1 MPMPD
6 AEHIGARIAWY
17 RKLRRKSQL
26 ELAELAHVSYSTIT
40 KVEQGHRPATSAVVA
55 AVARALSVPT
65 TDLTGQPY
73 LTELQ
78 QDELDGLI
86 QPIREALD
94 LYDLGADPDV
104 APRGV
109 PALAAAADQL
119 CALVRDGRLRDA
131 ASALPDLITEATT
144 AAHGAQTTEAWSVLA
159 STYRTAYDITTKLG
173 YADLCVVALD
183 RLDWAAERASD
194 PVLAGMRQYL
204 RSLVYLRAG
213 QYRMGQRLVTAGM
226 ATLGQGEPGRTRDVV
241 TGQLHLGAAVLA
253 ARAGDGDAAAGH
265 IAEAARAA
273 EATGEAARV
282 HWLSFGPT
290 NVAVHRVSVLAE
302 RCEYGE
308 ALEAAAGLTIPMD
321 WPASRVA
328 AHLAEVARAQLWTG
342 RTEVAALTLQRARE
356 RAPQQTRY
364 QPMVRETI
372 AGLLSARRS
381 TPDTLANLAHWVGI

>member
-1 MPMPD
+1 MPAPD

-17 RKLRRKSQL
+17 RKLRQKTQL
-26 ELAELAHVSYSTIT
+26 ELADLANCSYSTIT
-40 KVEQGHRPATSAVVA
+40 KVEQGVRPATPGIVA
-55 AVARALSVPT
+55 AVARALSVQT

-86 QPIREALD
+86 QPIRETLD
-94 LYDLGADPDV
+94 LYDLGVDPDV

-109 PALAAAADQL
+109 PALAAEADQL
-119 CALVRDGRLRDA
+119 CALVRDGRLKDA
-131 ASALPDLITEATT
+131 ARALPDLITEATT
-144 AAHGAQTTEAWSVLA
+144 AAHTARTSEAWGVLA
-159 STYRTAYDITTKLG
+159 STYRTAYDVCTKLG
-173 YADLCVVALD
+173 YPDLCVVALD

-213 QYRMGQRLVTAGM
+213 QYHMGRRLVTVGM
-226 ATLGQGEPGRTRDVV
+226 ATLAQGEPGRVRDVV

-253 ARAGDGDAAAGH
+253 ARAGDGDTAAGH

-273 EATGEAARV
+273 DATGEATRV

-290 NVAVHRVSVLAE
+290 NVATHRVSVLTE
-302 RCEYGE
+302 QCQYGE
-308 ALEAAAGLTIPMD
+308 ALEAAAGLTIPAD

-342 RTEVAALTLQRARE
+342 RTDQAEQTLQRARE
-356 RAPQQTRY
+356 VAPQQTRY

-372 AGLLSARRS
+372 ASLLSARRS
-381 TPDTLANLAHWVGI
+381 TPGTLANLAHWVGI